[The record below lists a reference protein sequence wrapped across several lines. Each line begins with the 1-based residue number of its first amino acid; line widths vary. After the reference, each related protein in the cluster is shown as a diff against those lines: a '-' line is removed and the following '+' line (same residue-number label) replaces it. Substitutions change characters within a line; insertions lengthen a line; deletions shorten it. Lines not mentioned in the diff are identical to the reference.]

1 MIELSRIRP
10 RSAIYFN
17 GRLLVGDWENGKVYG
32 YDLGTYS
39 DNGNPLPAIRAC
51 STLQSGLEEQP
62 TVSFQ
67 LDMDTGVGLESGDT
81 PQAML
86 RWSKDGGKTWAGEI
100 WRSIGKVG
108 EYTKR
113 VLWHRVGG
121 GRRVVFEVTVT
132 DPVKRDVTGAYL
144 S

>member
-17 GRLLVGDWENGKVYG
+17 GRLLVGDWENGQVYG

-51 STLQSGLEEQP
+51 ATLQSGLEQQP
-62 TVSFQ
+62 TVTLE
-67 LDMDTGVGLESGDT
+67 LDMDVGVGLSSGAD
-81 PQAML
+81 PKAML
-86 RWSKDGGKTWAGEI
+86 RCSRNGGKNWVNELWA
-100 WRSIGKVG
+100 SIGKVG
-108 EYTKR
+108 EFNKR
-113 VLWHRVGG
+113 VRWNRVGG
-121 GRRVVFEVTVT
+121 GRKTVFEVTIT
-132 DPVKRDVTGAYL
+132 DPVKRNVTGAFI